1 MLGCAITVRVASGHV
16 ALILAMSGQL
26 NMASPSASFRM
37 TQIVG
42 VMIGL
47 AGSYK
52 EHPGGFQVMGV
63 E

>member
-1 MLGCAITVRVASGHV
+1 MLGCAITVRVVSGHV

-26 NMASPSASFRM
+26 NMASPSASFRI

-47 AGSYK
+47 AGSCA
-52 EHPGGFQVMGV
+52 EHSGGFQAMAP